1 MALTSTA
8 LGLAVGW
15 AAGILAA
22 PYESERRRFKKIG
35 GVVAAFITGFA
46 VSKVDSIF
54 ALWIDPARGPMI
66 GRVRVP
72 RRLVK
77 SCLRQT
83 AAWAGGRRGRSA
95 RCGGGSPDSA
105 GGARVRPRACGDGCV
120 GGSALRRGPRVSD
133 DRRCRT
139 SRRTATRRRRSHPAA
154 SY

>member
-1 MALTSTA
+1 MLIALLLLVVLICLNDLMALTSIA

-66 GRVRVP
+66 GRVD
-72 RRLVK
+72 
-77 SCLRQT
+77 Q
-83 AAWAGGRRGRSA
+83 GR
-95 RCGGGSPDSA
+95 C
-105 GGARVRPRACGDGCV
+105 
-120 GGSALRRGPRVSD
+120 
-133 DRRCRT
+133 
-139 SRRTATRRRRSHPAA
+139 
-154 SY
+154 